1 LGGAEFGRRWVWVA
15 PGLGDAGFG
24 WHWVWVTQ
32 RFQRCDEAVHLIE
45 ALASEVPRWLK
56 PEYSRA
62 LPAALKALRHPK
74 ITVIRMAREAG
85 TIRIMQAPES
95 GTGAKNSQLQ
105 SDLRQLGRVLVA
117 YSGGV
122 DSAYLAWTAHR
133 ALGSDMLAVIADS
146 PSLARTH
153 LSDAIAFANE
163 QGIPIEVICTSE
175 LDRPEYTRNDGQRC
189 FQCKDELFAA
199 MESLRAVRRF
209 DAIAYGVN
217 LDDQGDFRP
226 GQQAARQH
234 HVAAPLLKAGL
245 TKQEI
250 RELARQA
257 GLRIWD
263 KPASACLSSRIEYGR
278 PVTREALEVVERG
291 EDAIRALG
299 FRQFR
304 VRHHGDIVRIEIAQ
318 EELERALN
326 PDVAAQFAAI
336 FKTLGFKFVTL
347 DLEGFRS
354 GSMNALLPVEQLR
367 RTG

>member
-1 LGGAEFGRRWVWVA
+1 
-15 PGLGDAGFG
+15 
-24 WHWVWVTQ
+24 
-32 RFQRCDEAVHLIE
+32 
-45 ALASEVPRWLK
+45 
-56 PEYSRA
+56 
-62 LPAALKALRHPK
+62 
-74 ITVIRMAREAG
+74 MN
-85 TIRIMQAPES
+85 MQAP
-95 GTGAKNSQLQ
+95 GTGIERKS
-105 SDLRQLGRVLVA
+105 SVFETELRKLGRLLVA

-122 DSAYLAWTAHR
+122 DSAYLAWAAHR
-133 ALGSDMLAVIADS
+133 ALGVDMLAVIADS
-146 PSLARTH
+146 PSLARAH
-153 LSDAIAFANE
+153 LSDATAFANE
-163 QGIPIEVICTSE
+163 QNIPLEVISTSE
-175 LDRPEYTRNDGQRC
+175 LDRPEYARNDGQRC
-189 FQCKDELFAA
+189 FQCKDELFAV
-199 MESLRAVRRF
+199 MEKLRAARGF

-278 PVTREALEVVERG
+278 PVTREALAVVERG

-304 VRHHGDIVRIEIAQ
+304 VRHHGDMVRIEIARG
-318 EELERALN
+318 ELDRALN
-326 PDVAAQFAAI
+326 RAVADQFTAI
-336 FKTLGFKFVTL
+336 FKALGFKFVTL

-354 GSMNALLPVEQLR
+354 GSMNSLLPAEQLR
-367 RTG
+367 RRG